1 MKPSEP
7 AYLPIDFA
15 NLDRKANPAEDFY
28 QFANGGWMKN
38 HPLRDEFS
46 RYGTFDQLHE
56 ENEQVIKNL
65 LEELAERR
73 LSSSGIEKK
82 IGDFYYAGMNTDSVN
97 REGLKPLASY
107 LDAIRDCK
115 NIADIQGIIAYFHT
129 CFIGSLFGFYAAPDY
144 GNSRMNIAQLSQ
156 GGLGLP
162 DRDYYL
168 DDTPRAAEI
177 RNAYKEH
184 ISKIFLLAGL
194 DADAH
199 GHAPDAIMEFETR
212 LAKASM
218 KREELRDPYATYH
231 KYDLRL
237 LREFTPAFDWDRY
250 FNNIGLKET
259 GEINVNQPEF
269 FKEINNI
276 LQDVSI
282 DRWKLYLTWCIL
294 NASAPFLNDAF
305 VEQDFAFYGSFMSG
319 KKQIKPRWKRIV
331 GSSDSIMGEA
341 IGQIYVQRYF
351 PPEAK
356 VRMMKL
362 VNHLKEALRQ
372 RIEKLE
378 WMRTHTRQKAL
389 EKLERITVK
398 IGYPDKWR
406 NFEALEVTDSSYFQ
420 NIAKGSVFAF
430 NYMLNKVNQPVDITE
445 WEMTPQT
452 VNAYYN
458 PFQNEIVFPAGILQP
473 PFFFRE
479 GDDAVN
485 YGAIG
490 VVIGHEMTH
499 GFDDQG
505 RKFDANGNL
514 SVWWTEE
521 DAKQFNER
529 AEILVKQFDA
539 MEVLKGVH
547 ANGRLTL
554 GENIAD
560 LGGLYVA
567 YTALKMAE
575 TGTQKQENV
584 SQLNG
589 FSADQRFFLAYAHVW
604 AQNIREP
611 ELQRRVKEDEH
622 SPGNLRV
629 NGPLRN
635 IAEFHAAFSV
645 KPGDNMYLPASER
658 ARIW

>member
-1 MKPSEP
+1 MKPTEP
-7 AYLPIDFA
+7 ASHPIDIA
-15 NLDRKANPAEDFY
+15 NLDRNANPAEDFY

-56 ENEQVIKNL
+56 ENEQVIKSL
-65 LEELAERR
+65 LEELSERR

-82 IGDFYYAGMNTDSVN
+82 IGDFYYAGMNTEAVN
-97 REGLKPLASY
+97 REGLKPLKPF
-107 LDAIRDCK
+107 LDAIRDSK
-115 NIADIQGIIAYFHT
+115 SMAGIQEIIAKFHT
-129 CFIGSLFGFYAAPDY
+129 RFIGSLFGFYAAPDY
-144 GNSRMNIAQLSQ
+144 GNSSMNIAQLSQ

-168 DDTPRAAEI
+168 DDTLRASEI

-184 ISKIFLLAGL
+184 IRKIFLLAGF
-194 DADAH
+194 DGDAH
-199 GHAPDAIMEFETR
+199 DLAPATIMEFETR
-212 LAKASM
+212 LARAAM

-231 KYDLRL
+231 KHDIRSLQEL
-237 LREFTPAFDWDRY
+237 VPAFDWDRY
-250 FNNIGLKET
+250 FNSIGLKEP
-259 GEINVNQPEF
+259 GEININQPEF
-269 FKEINNI
+269 FREVNNM
-276 LQDVSI
+276 LQDVRL
-282 DRWKLYLTWCIL
+282 DQWKLYLTWCIL
-294 NASAPFLNDAF
+294 NASAPYLSDTF
-305 VEQDFAFYGSFMSG
+305 VDQDFAFYGSFMSG

-331 GSSDSIMGEA
+331 SISDSIMGEA
-341 IGQIYVQRYF
+341 IGQIYVKRYF

-356 VRMMKL
+356 ARMLKL

-372 RIEKLE
+372 RIMQLE
-378 WMRTHTRQKAL
+378 WMGVNTQQKAL
-389 EKLERITVK
+389 EKLEKITVK

-406 NFEALEVTDSSYFQ
+406 NFGALEVTDTSYFQ
-420 NIAKGSVFAF
+420 NIVKGSAFAF
-430 NYMLNKVNQPVDITE
+430 IYMLNKVNKPVDPAE

-514 SVWWTEE
+514 SEWWTEE

-529 AEILVKQFDA
+529 TEILVKQFDA
-539 MEVLKGVH
+539 MEVLKDVH

-560 LGGLYVA
+560 LGGLHIA

-575 TGTQKQENV
+575 PGAKELKNEP
-584 SQLNG
+584 LIHG
-589 FSADQRFFLAYAHVW
+589 FTEDQRFFLSYAHVW

-635 IAEFHAAFSV
+635 IAEFHEAFSV
-645 KPGDNMYLPASER
+645 KPGNQMYLPDTER

>member
-1 MKPSEP
+1 MKPSVP
-7 AYLPIDFA
+7 AFLPIDSA
-15 NLDRKANPAEDFY
+15 NLDRSANPAEDFY

-73 LSSSGIEKK
+73 LSSTGIEKK
-82 IGDFYYAGMNTDSVN
+82 IGDFYFAGMNTEAVN
-97 REGLKPLASY
+97 LEGLKPLKPY
-107 LDAIRDCK
+107 LDVIRDSQ
-115 NIADIQGIIAYFHT
+115 NNESVQEIIALFHT
-129 CFIGSLFGFYAAPDY
+129 RFIGSLFGFYAAPDY
-144 GNSRMNIAQLSQ
+144 GNSNMNIAQLSQ
-156 GGLGLP
+156 GGIGLP

-177 RNAYKEH
+177 RNAYQGH
-184 ISKIFLLAGL
+184 IGKIFLLAGF
-194 DADAH
+194 DNAH
-199 GHAPDAIMEFETR
+199 DTAPAAIMEFETR
-212 LAKASM
+212 LARASM

-231 KYDLRL
+231 KSDIHS
-237 LREFTPAFDWDRY
+237 LRELAPAFDWDRY
-250 FNNIGLKET
+250 FNHIGLKEP
-259 GEINVNQPEF
+259 GEININQPEF
-269 FKEINNI
+269 LREVNSMLK
-276 LQDVSI
+276 DVPI

-294 NASAPFLNDAF
+294 NASAPFLGDTF
-305 VEQDFAFYGSFMSG
+305 VDQDFAFYGSFMSG

-331 GSSDSIMGEA
+331 SMSDSIMGEA
-341 IGQIYVQRYF
+341 IGQIYVKRYF

-356 VRMMKL
+356 ARMLKL

-372 RIEKLE
+372 RIMQLE
-378 WMRTHTRQKAL
+378 WMGADTRQKAL

-406 NFEALEVTDSSYFQ
+406 DFDALEVTDASYFQ
-420 NIAKGSVFAF
+420 NIVKGSAFAF
-430 NYMLNKVNQPVDITE
+430 SYMLNKVNKPVDPSE

-514 SVWWTEE
+514 YEWWTEE
-521 DAKQFNER
+521 DAKQFNAR

-560 LGGLYVA
+560 LGGLHIA
-567 YTALKMAE
+567 YTALKMAK
-575 TGTQKQENV
+575 TGKDEN
-584 SQLNG
+584 LIHG
-589 FSADQRFFLAYAHVW
+589 FTEDQRFFLAYAHVW
-604 AQNIREP
+604 AQNIREQ

-635 IAEFHAAFSV
+635 IPEFHEAFSV
-645 KPGDNMYLPASER
+645 KPGNQMYLPGSER